1 MSETMTAPSIPVN
14 ALRPEPEYIIKK
26 KFCIATIPAIIA
38 MLTTFF
44 MAGYNI
50 IIGISAGIKFSSI
63 NDWSFVEQGIMYG
76 IQFIAVFLL
85 CVLMFAKVN
94 KPFLCAP
101 LVVIGLTYAVHF
113 IFCLIAVYD
122 RNEFEK
128 AFHNLY
134 DIINYN
140 QYTYSDYMTIRI
152 CYFVFLAVM
161 IFSFVAAAVYVI
173 LASIEKINGKVRKLW
188 FIPVVFSVLSLVM
201 YVVYTVV
208 NIALYCVK
216 TDFDRHGIM
225 VSAIIGALMNLL
237 VYVPEAVTVI
247 LLCKWISNPHKK
259 VRKKAPR
266 VPAPVPVMYAPVPQP
281 VPVPPAP
288 AQMPVNAPVP
298 ENQAATEQKSNIEQ
312 IRQYK
317 ELLDMGAITQEEYD
331 EKKKELLTNN

>member
-1 MSETMTAPSIPVN
+1 MTAPSIPVN

-63 NDWSFVEQGIMYG
+63 NEWSFVEQGIMYG
-76 IQFIAVFLL
+76 IQFVAVFLL
-85 CVLMFAKVN
+85 CILMFVKLN

-113 IFCLIAVYD
+113 IFSLITVYD

-128 AFHNLY
+128 VFGFYRL
-134 DIINYN
+134 
-140 QYTYSDYMTIRI
+140 YTYSDYMTIRI
-152 CYFVFLAVM
+152 SYWIFLAVM
-161 IFSFVAAAVYVI
+161 IFSFIAAAVYVI

-208 NIALYCVK
+208 NIALDCVK
-216 TDFDRHGIM
+216 TDFDRHGSM
-225 VSAIIGALMNLL
+225 VSAIIGALMNSLG
-237 VYVPEAVTVI
+237 YVPEAVTVI
-247 LLCKWISNPHKK
+247 LLCKWISNPYKK
-259 VRKKAPR
+259 VLKKAPKA
-266 VPAPVPVMYAPVPQP
+266 PAPVPVMYAPVPQP